1 MPAYG
6 ARAGRAP
13 LSQQDTGPRLV
24 ASIRRTV
31 ETGTSL
37 GFSALRCRAIRE
49 RLRTGRIALP
59 LTQEVIA
66 EVGYAEISQ
75 TEVRATVP
83 LIGYVERFSTRPG
96 ERVAVGV
103 SSPVG
108 SVVPGRSRAKYPCRR
123 QFGCAD
129 IKLENILQRLPAAIV
144 KYFGSIAPIRGG
156 GYE

>member
-59 LTQEVIA
+59 LPQEVIA

-75 TEVRATVP
+75 TEVRAAVP

-103 SSPVG
+103 SSPLDRLYLAGLVR
-108 SVVPGRSRAKYPCRR
+108 STHADANPAVPTSSSKTCCRGCQRRSSNTLG
-123 QFGCAD
+123 Q
-129 IKLENILQRLPAAIV
+129 
-144 KYFGSIAPIRGG
+144 
-156 GYE
+156 

>member
-1 MPAYG
+1 MSAHA

-31 ETGTSL
+31 EAGTNL
-37 GFSALRCRAIRE
+37 GFSALGCRAIRE

-75 TEVRATVP
+75 TEVRAAVP

-103 SSPVG
+103 SSPLDRLYLADLVR
-108 SVVPGRSRAKYPCRR
+108 SIHADANSAVPTSSSKTYCSGCRR
-123 QFGCAD
+123 RSSNTLG
-129 IKLENILQRLPAAIV
+129 R
-144 KYFGSIAPIRGG
+144 
-156 GYE
+156 